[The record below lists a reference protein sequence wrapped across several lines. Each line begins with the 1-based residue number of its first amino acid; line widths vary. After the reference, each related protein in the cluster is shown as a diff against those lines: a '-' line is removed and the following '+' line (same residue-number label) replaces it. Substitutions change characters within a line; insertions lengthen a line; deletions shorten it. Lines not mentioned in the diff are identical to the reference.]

1 MRLWLARSIHFFST
15 KAIGKGTGLGL
26 SIVEGF
32 VARLGGALTLRSAI
46 GSGTKSETTE

>member
-1 MRLWLARSIHFFST
+1 MARALDPFFSP

-32 VARLGGALTLRSAI
+32 VAQPGGALTLRSEI
-46 GSGTKSETTE
+46 GSGTTVEI